1 MACLGWVCLTPAQT
15 LSQTMGPM
23 TQKIVSSTDR
33 FSVRIY
39 TSNPYP
45 KDMRLRIRAYDQDY
59 KLIKAHISNRDF
71 ILPVGGKE
79 DVLVTIP
86 FEGKNEKRV
95 RICAA
100 RIPIKQ
106 NSKTEILKTKST
118 NSMKIRTRVC
128 GRYLG
133 VQAQ

>member
-1 MACLGWVCLTPAQT
+1 MACLGWVCLSPAQT

-45 KDMRLRIRAYDQDY
+45 KDMRLRIRAYDQNY
-59 KLIKAHISNRDF
+59 KLIKAHISNRDY
-71 ILPVGGKE
+71 ILPKGGKQ

-86 FEGKNEKRV
+86 FEGSNAKKV

-106 NSKTEILKTKST
+106 NSKTQGSKSKDI
-118 NSMKIRTRVC
+118 NSIKIRTRVC